1 MSTKNNH
8 MIRKLKYIY
17 ILIAI
22 LTSKKN
28 TKRCDQTQ
36 NFSLSIKL
44 FDKNHIIYN
53 KKATNTQNIFNL
65 MEKKILARL
74 QVGQRGEEKNIVN
87 NCKVRSRKN
96 NILKNCVY
104 IQRKFQVVKKM
115 ICTKRSLG
123 ETQIHFIYFLT
134 LLLGKR

>member
-8 MIRKLKYIY
+8 VIRKLKYIY

-36 NFSLSIKL
+36 NFSLFIKL

-53 KKATNTQNIFNL
+53 KKATNTQNLFNL
-65 MEKKILARL
+65 MKRKKKYL
-74 QVGQRGEEKNIVN
+74 QGCRQGREEKG
-87 NCKVRSRKN
+87 R
-96 NILKNCVY
+96 
-104 IQRKFQVVKKM
+104 IQ
-115 ICTKRSLG
+115 
-123 ETQIHFIYFLT
+123 
-134 LLLGKR
+134 

>member
-1 MSTKNNH
+1 MSAKNNH

-53 KKATNTQNIFNL
+53 KKATNTQNLFNL
-65 MEKKILARL
+65 MEKK
-74 QVGQRGEEKNIVN
+74 NT
-87 NCKVRSRKN
+87 CKVVGGVERRREEYRK
-96 NILKNCVY
+96 
-104 IQRKFQVVKKM
+104 
-115 ICTKRSLG
+115 
-123 ETQIHFIYFLT
+123 
-134 LLLGKR
+134 